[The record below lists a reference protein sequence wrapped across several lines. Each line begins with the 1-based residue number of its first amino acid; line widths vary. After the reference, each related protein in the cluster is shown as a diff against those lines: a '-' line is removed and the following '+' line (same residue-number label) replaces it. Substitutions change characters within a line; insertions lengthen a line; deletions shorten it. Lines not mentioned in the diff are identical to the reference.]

1 MAPHVSTG
9 ERTPCSQVSTFEE
22 IEDSQWIWSIR
33 DENCTPQGFAGS
45 FFRVASDYYWKDVQR
60 VQPAT
65 VQFLSIFFHVPW
77 VLKPLWGVMTDVFPV
92 RGYRRRP
99 YFVFS
104 GMLGMFSTA
113 ILASVGLSVT
123 SAVVCFVGISTAV
136 AIADVT
142 IDACIAKNSID
153 KPALAPDM
161 QSLCAFSSSLGALIG
176 YATSGMFV
184 HHLGAQEGDGKRT
197 LFAGSF
203 SCDTR
208 SNMAVFA
215 QNFLLPR
222 NCHAVLKKL
231 LTPTQLKLPSNVR
244 YHPLPAN
251 VRQGALGVM
260 ALPPTMLVFLG
271 FYIYELKMYQH
282 NMKEKVLNK
291 VTVAVKGM
299 VQTIKYPVV
308 WKPSLYMFLSLA
320 LSISTHEG
328 QFYWYTNKE
337 PPNPGFS
344 QEFVGMVHAVGAV
357 ASMVGVLIYHKNLK
371 DYPFRSILFFAQL
384 LHGASGLLDL
394 TFVLRWNLALGVPDA
409 VFVTLEECVS
419 RVVGRVR
426 LMPMMVLSTK
436 LCPPGAEGTFFAL
449 LMCIDSLG
457 MLVAK
462 TGGAFVLRALHVTRT
477 DFSNLWLAV
486 LLRNLLRLSALG
498 AIFLVLYC
506 AHTRTKKETKKER
519 KGREIEVL
527 PPIQIN

>member
-1 MAPHVSTG
+1 MLEEEHGAMEADGGGWAEAALEPVRWVRMLCRELG
-9 ERTPCSQVSTFEE
+9 ATFVAGVVLVYGL
-22 IEDSQWIWSIR
+22 
-33 DENCTPQGFAGS
+33 NQGFAGS

-77 VLKPLWGVMTDVFPV
+77 VLKPLWGVMTDVLPV

-176 YATSGMFV
+176 YASSGMFV
-184 HHLGAQEGDGKRT
+184 HHLGAQ
-197 LFAGSF
+197 
-203 SCDTR
+203 
-208 SNMAVFA
+208 
-215 QNFLLPR
+215 
-222 NCHAVLKKL
+222 
-231 LTPTQLKLPSNVR
+231 
-244 YHPLPAN
+244 
-251 VRQGALGVM
+251 
-260 ALPPTMLVFLG
+260 
-271 FYIYELKMYQH
+271 
-282 NMKEKVLNK
+282 VLNK

-328 QFYWYTNKE
+328 QFYWYTNRE

-498 AIFLVLYC
+498 AIFLVPTADQTDVLLPQDLLSSGSPV
-506 AHTRTKKETKKER
+506 AAAGDEEERLLQLGKLTSRTDDD
-519 KGREIEVL
+519 V
-527 PPIQIN
+527 